1 MRHVHARLCYRL
13 TLRPAART
21 AVLLAAIGM
30 GCARPVVARVP
41 VSHASPDRDSALAL
55 AALLPVD
62 ADECVIARPTLL
74 ARGLGAIY
82 GPISQADVW
91 VWQPGPLL
99 VAYAQ
104 ATWKR
109 GGQKRWLTLLRFSA
123 EQPAMRAWL
132 TERAGLDL
140 HWESSDA
147 VGCSADRCP
156 TLARFIDA
164 HTLQLVRGAARSG
177 TLDPKPRS
185 ACAHLLREHSA
196 AFEVS
201 FRREESLFIDAA
213 SDLPLHTSAWTQAT
227 PAGVVVQREELMA
240 DSAAAERAL
249 ERDPCRELWGAGSAA
264 VDAACER
271 TRQDVLVHTSA
282 RLRWDDLRLRRDDD
296 ARHALAQRYAAALE
310 RARPD
315 SAIDWSNLDELFKE
329 LSVRRTL
336 LETSGADPRPTAL
349 ELLRSV
355 KRGLDLYPNEPR
367 LMKLSTELERIGQ
380 VMTTGDRPAMT
391 AP

>member
-1 MRHVHARLCYRL
+1 MAL
-13 TLRPAART
+13 
-21 AVLLAAIGM
+21 LLAAIGM
-30 GCARPVVARVP
+30 GCVKPAVVRAP
-41 VSHASPDRDSALAL
+41 NSHAAPDRDAALAL

-62 ADECVIARPTLL
+62 ADECVIARPALL
-74 ARGLGAIY
+74 ARGLGAVY
-82 GPISQADVW
+82 GPISQAEVW
-91 VWQPGPLL
+91 VWQPGPQL

-109 GGQKRWLTLLRFSA
+109 GGHKRWLTLLRFAA
-123 EQPAMRAWL
+123 EQAAMRAWL
-132 TERAGLDL
+132 TQRAGLDL
-140 HWESSDA
+140 HWESPDA

-156 TLARFIDA
+156 TLARFIDP
-164 HTLQLVRGAARSG
+164 HTLQLVRGAARGGSA
-177 TLDPKPRS
+177 DPKPRS
-185 ACAHLLREHSA
+185 PCAHLLRKHSA

-201 FRREESLFIDAA
+201 FRREESLFVDAA
-213 SDLPLHTSAWTQAT
+213 SDLPLHTSAWTEAT
-227 PAGVVVQREELMA
+227 PAGVVFQREELMA

-282 RLRWDDLRLRRDDD
+282 RIRWDDLRLRRDDD

-310 RARPD
+310 RAHPD
-315 SAIDWSNLDELFKE
+315 SAIVWSNLDELLKE

-336 LETSGADPRPTAL
+336 LETSAADPRPSAL
-349 ELLRSV
+349 ELLRV
-355 KRGLDLYPNEPR
+355 AKKGLDLYPNEPR
-367 LMKLSTELERIGQ
+367 LIKLSAEIERIGQ